1 MQIKQPKTASAFLV
15 KAKQLQE
22 ERGKDYDR
30 GAERSFDK
38 TAKAFSAITGKEVTG
53 AEVALLLQILKDV
66 RQFSADRFHG
76 DSVEDCIAYASLK
89 AELLYQQYEANIESD
104 KLLV

>member
-15 KAKQLQE
+15 KAKQLQD
-22 ERGKDYDR
+22 ERGKDYDK
-30 GAERSFDK
+30 GAERSFSK
-38 TAKAFSAITGKEVTG
+38 IASAFNAITGKELTG

-89 AELLYQQYEANIESD
+89 AELLYQQYEPTIETN
-104 KLLV
+104 K

>member
-15 KAKQLQE
+15 KAKQLQD
-22 ERGKDYDR
+22 ERGKDYDK
-30 GAERSFDK
+30 GAERSFSK
-38 TAKAFSAITGKEVTG
+38 IASAFNAITGKEVTG

-76 DSVEDCIAYASLK
+76 DSIEDCIAYASLK
-89 AELLYQQYEANIESD
+89 AELLYQQYESTIETD
-104 KLLV
+104 K